1 MDCFVTYSSVSSYT
15 SPPLIISLQSLP
27 QVLFFNSNMPTANC
41 CCCGCHT
48 RHTCWFASCST
59 DERRIYR
66 IEKKKP
72 TADVLLFIGYYIVC
86 GVQKWPADKQSL
98 VHI

>member
-1 MDCFVTYSSVSSYT
+1 MAATLGIRV
-15 SPPLIISLQSLP
+15 
-27 QVLFFNSNMPTANC
+27 VLHRVAQ
-41 CCCGCHT
+41 T
-48 RHTCWFASCST
+48 RDVFT
-59 DERRIYR
+59 ELK
-66 IEKKKP
+66 KKKP